1 MSHPQTTRPAQNP
14 GASADLRAARM
25 IDARIDTM
33 PRVGV
38 GPFGGLALVLCM
50 FFANYDITV
59 SGLTVKATA
68 ASLDVSVMQMS
79 QPIALNLVGYA
90 IGAFALGHIADRF
103 GRQRGLAL
111 TIVVLALS
119 GALSGLA
126 WNIASLSFFRFLAG
140 AGMGAVIAL
149 VSTYIGELAP
159 KNMRG
164 RYLATIMTYQAI
176 GQVVIGFVSLPI
188 LNHLPSYGWRILLAI
203 GGIVIVVV
211 PMLVDRILPESPRWL
226 VSTGDVERAERIVA
240 VMEARAGS
248 SPEAARAE
256 YEALE
261 AAGTDAEQPASSVI
275 RELFSGEL
283 LRRVVLVTGFWFVYY
298 LAVYGFLNY
307 TPLILEGRGV
317 SSSDALLVTVLMRC
331 TSVIVPLLMLVL
343 IERYERKI
351 LTIIGTAL
359 VAGGLLTL
367 LLPASE
373 VTATAGSMLV
383 NFGIS
388 FTILPAYTYTAE
400 VFPTRVRGSASAV
413 GDGVGH
419 LGGAVAPWIV
429 VPALSNLGAVPTI
442 WMLVVTVL
450 FSGAILSFGVRTKNR
465 SLADI
470 SSGTPAA
477 ETAG

>member
-1 MSHPQTTRPAQNP
+1 
-14 GASADLRAARM
+14 
-25 IDARIDTM
+25 M
-33 PRVGV
+33 PRVGI
-38 GPFGGLALVLCM
+38 GRAGGLALVLCM

-68 ASLDVSVMQMS
+68 AGLDATVMQMS

-90 IGAFALGHIADRF
+90 IGAFALGHVADRY

-111 TIVVLALS
+111 TIVVLAVS
-119 GALSGLA
+119 GALSGAA
-126 WNIASLSFFRFLAG
+126 WNIASLSFFRFVAG

-164 RYLATIMTYQAI
+164 RYLATIMTFQAV

-188 LNHLPSYGWRILLAI
+188 LDRLPSYGWRILLAI
-203 GGIVIVVV
+203 GGLVILVV

-226 VSTGDVERAERIVA
+226 VAAGYNERAERIVTR
-240 VMEARAGS
+240 MEERAGA
-248 SPEAARAE
+248 SPDAARAE
-256 YEALE
+256 CGALA
-261 AAGTDAEQPASSVI
+261 AAGLDGEESTGSAV
-275 RELFSGEL
+275 RELFRGVL
-283 LRRVVLVTGFWFVYY
+283 LRRVLLVTGFWFVYY

-317 SSSDALLVTVLMRC
+317 SSSSALLVTVLMRC
-331 TSVIVPLLMLVL
+331 TSVIVPLLMFVL
-343 IERYERKI
+343 IEKYERKN

-359 VAGGLLTL
+359 VACGLLLL

-373 VTATAGSMLV
+373 VTATAGSMVV

-400 VFPTRVRGSASAV
+400 IFPTRVRGSASAV

-429 VPALSNLGAVPTI
+429 VPALGHLGAVPTI
-442 WMLVVTVL
+442 WMLTITVL
-450 FSGAILSFGVRTKNR
+450 CSGLILSFGVRTRNR

-470 SSGTPAA
+470 SSTGP
-477 ETAG
+477 ERPRRDPL